1 MRAATVSIFM
11 SGLLVGFLIAR
22 RRRLC
27 LDVSLETEEMA
38 TPGIFRRTV
47 RLHYRPFTPV
57 SKGVPPAAA

>member
-1 MRAATVSIFM
+1 M